1 MITRRQFA
9 KALLVSGAA
18 IGTNTKISQLAAA
31 TPPESLLGDD
41 GLYHQPWFMQSFLVL
56 AEDLQEVT
64 AKGLSFAIVWEQRD
78 CPYCKQMHVVNL
90 ANPEISDYL
99 RKHFGILQ
107 LNIWGAREVTD
118 FDGETLPERQ
128 LSQKW
133 RVNFTPTIQFFP
145 PQARTRKSGLELEVV
160 RMPGYFKP
168 FHFISMFEFVHE
180 RAYERMSFQ
189 SYLQEKV
196 AALQSKGIKPKVW

>member
-9 KALLVSGAA
+9 KALLATGASSA
-18 IGTNTKISQLAAA
+18 KISQLAAA

-56 AEDLQEVT
+56 AEDLREVT
-64 AKGLSFAIVWEQRD
+64 AEGRRFAVVWEQRG
-78 CPYCKQMHVVNL
+78 CPYCREMHLVNL
-90 ANPEISDYL
+90 ARPQISEYL
-99 RKHFGILQ
+99 KKHFGILQ

-118 FDGETLPERQ
+118 FDGEKLPERR
-128 LSQKW
+128 LASKW
-133 RVNFTPTIQFFP
+133 RVAFTPTFQFFA
-145 PQARTRKSGLELEVV
+145 PQASAGKSGLELEVA

-168 FHFISMFEFVHE
+168 FHFISMFEFVYE

-189 SYLQEKV
+189 SYLQEKG
-196 AALQSKGIKPKVW
+196 ATLRSKGIKPEVW